1 MVSHLTLG
9 AECAVAAVEG
19 ADHPAV
25 RRARLGGGERPL
37 VDVVDVPDHV
47 PQLRR
52 DELAGRVR
60 ARERIWI
67 YKSHSHMT
75 SSVHTEGRILVFVL
89 MITQKQGGCEESARL
104 GLKCGCKFV

>member
-1 MVSHLTLG
+1 MYNLKLFPFKVEALARTPYANGGMPSFQSMVSHLTLG

-19 ADHPAV
+19 ADHPAA
-25 RRARLGGGERPL
+25 RRARLGGGQRPL
-37 VDVVDVPDHV
+37 VDVVDVADHV

-67 YKSHSHMT
+67 
-75 SSVHTEGRILVFVL
+75 
-89 MITQKQGGCEESARL
+89 
-104 GLKCGCKFV
+104 